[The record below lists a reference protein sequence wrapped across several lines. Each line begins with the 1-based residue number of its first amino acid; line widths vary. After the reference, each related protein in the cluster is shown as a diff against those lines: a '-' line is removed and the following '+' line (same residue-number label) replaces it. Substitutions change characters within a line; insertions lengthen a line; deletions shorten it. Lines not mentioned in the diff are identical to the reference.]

1 MSRVF
6 EPLGEARDDHAIFRD
21 LANQMDVGPEFHEN
35 RDTEAWLR
43 WMWSHCRQ
51 TAEKEGFT
59 LPHFDQFREAGRFS
73 IPLPQELRTHF
84 AEFVRNPEDSP
95 LQTESGR
102 ITLFN
107 QTIGAMNAGDC
118 PGHPAWMEPLEW
130 LGNAQPGQ
138 LHLISGQ
145 PDTRLHSQ
153 LDNGNEARAS
163 KILGREP
170 CMLHPET
177 ARKLGVE
184 SGDVI
189 RIYNERGAC
198 LAGARLSEGIHPGC
212 VSLATGA
219 WFDPQIVA
227 GAMLEVHGNPNVL
240 TLDKGTSSLAQG
252 TIGHT
257 CLVSVEKWT
266 SPLPELSVNA
276 PPPIAGRR
284 RESDASPGG

>member
-1 MSRVF
+1 VSTKPAAGQVF

-21 LANQMDVGPEFHEN
+21 LADRMDVGPEFHEN

-43 WMWSHCRQ
+43 WMWSNCRQ
-51 TAEKEGFT
+51 IAEREGFT
-59 LPHFDQFREAGRFS
+59 LPHFDPFREAGRFS
-73 IPLPQELRTHF
+73 IPLPQEDRVQF
-84 AEFVRNPEDSP
+84 AEFIRDPESKP

-102 ITLFN
+102 ITLCN
-107 QTIGAMNAGDC
+107 EAIAAMNAEDC

-130 LGNAQPGQ
+130 LGNAKTGQ

-153 LDNGNEARAS
+153 LDNGNEAQAS
-163 KILGREP
+163 KIQGREP
-170 CMLHPET
+170 CILHPET
-177 ARKLGVE
+177 AQKFGVE
-184 SGDVI
+184 SGDIV
-189 RIYNERGAC
+189 RLYNERGAC
-198 LAGARLSEGIHPGC
+198 LAGVKLSEGIHPAC

-227 GAMLEVHGNPNVL
+227 GLVLEVHGNPNVL

-252 TIGHT
+252 TTGHT
-257 CLVSVEKWT
+257 CLVYVEKWT

-276 PPPIAGRR
+276 PPPIGHLR
-284 RESDASPGG
+284 